1 MDLHEALRTRTARV
15 GVVGLGHTGLPL
27 AVALAEAG
35 FSVVGV
41 DVDEERLLRLAAG
54 ERVSPDVAPERAIAL
69 FERGR
74 LSASAQ
80 RAAIDDA
87 EVLVLALPT
96 PLGADGGPDPAALF
110 DEVARLSPKVGAL
123 LLNVSTSHPG
133 TTRALASCF
142 EARGRS
148 IGHDLLVAC
157 SPERLDPGNR
167 VHRVENTPRLVGGV
181 TAACAAAA
189 KSLCSAFAP
198 VVEVSSPEI
207 AEAAKL
213 LENSFRAV
221 NLAFVNEFA
230 RGCRA
235 MGLDVRQVVDA
246 AATLPHGF
254 MRFDPGP
261 GVGGHCI
268 PVDPHYWV
276 AAVRRA
282 GVDAPL
288 LALSQAINAE
298 VPSWVGAEVEERLVG
313 QGKSLAGAAVLLSGV
328 AYKRGVADV
337 RNSPAEGLLAFLEAR
352 GAVVSFDDPHVS
364 TWKGRSR
371 VQGSPYGRWDAVVV
385 VTDHLEVD
393 HRRMAAEARLVVDA
407 RGALASGG

>member
-1 MDLHEALRTRTARV
+1 MH
-15 GVVGLGHTGLPL
+15 
-27 AVALAEAG
+27 
-35 FSVVGV
+35 S
-41 DVDEERLLRLAAG
+41 
-54 ERVSPDVAPERAIAL
+54 
-69 FERGR
+69 
-74 LSASAQ
+74 
-80 RAAIDDA
+80 
-87 EVLVLALPT
+87 
-96 PLGADGGPDPAALF
+96 
-110 DEVARLSPKVGAL
+110 
-123 LLNVSTSHPG
+123 
-133 TTRALASCF
+133 
-142 EARGRS
+142 
-148 IGHDLLVAC
+148 
-157 SPERLDPGNR
+157 
-167 VHRVENTPRLVGGV
+167 VENTPRLVGGV

-189 KSLCSAFAP
+189 KSLCSTFAP
-198 VVEVSSPEI
+198 VVEVRSPEI

-298 VPSWVGAEVEERLVG
+298 VPSWVGAEVEERLAG
-313 QGKSLAGAAVLLSGV
+313 QGKSLVGAEILLSGV

-352 GAVVSFDDPHVS
+352 GAVVSFDDPPRVHVEGPVPRAGAPY
-364 TWKGRSR
+364 WRWPVGR
-371 VQGSPYGRWDAVVV
+371 
-385 VTDHLEVD
+385 HLEVD
-393 HRRMAAEARLVVDA
+393 HRGPGAPRPDAARRGFQPLEGRRAPLPGCPPLRGRRPGLAPSRGSRSPASVARDADPRRVEHVDQASRRMASA
-407 RGALASGG
+407 